1 MVCSFY
7 QMCLASDKTLVILN
21 TKQKSSYF
29 IKQKRII
36 SSLLQSE
43 YGYMLFNNQ
52 KIKQILE
59 HLGQRRIYPM

>member
-29 IKQKRII
+29 IKQKHII

-43 YGYMLFNNQ
+43 YGY
-52 KIKQILE
+52 KIKYVI
-59 HLGQRRIYPM
+59 